1 MFISSVSTKNVGKNQ
16 NDIEIQDTRINPL
29 IMDTHLSLLCIGP
42 LISEVRWET
51 VAGNVLQMQGLLPFL
66 VFDDGDT
73 YFPLPAPAQL
83 GAILLPHPH
92 WLINWTRN
100 SWIIASPNFE
110 FIYTSPGTG
119 VSTSFRTMLLHTQI
133 QALASA
139 A

>member
-16 NDIEIQDTRINPL
+16 NDIEIQDTWINSL

-42 LISEVRWET
+42 LMSKVWWKT

-73 YFPLPAPAQL
+73 YFPLPAPVQL
-83 GAILLPHPH
+83 EAILLPHPH

-100 SWIIASPNFE
+100 SRIIAHPNFK
-110 FIYTSPGTG
+110 FIYISPRTS
-119 VSTSFRTMLLHTQI
+119 VSTSFHTLLLHTQK
-133 QALASA
+133 QASPSTA
-139 A
+139 